1 MAKMKFKV
9 GDRVKPTKDNG
20 YNITGQGMEVGIVT
34 YVGKCGF
41 SGGDMKVRVLKH
53 RSKELEGLLS
63 PVESRFFEKIGN
75 ETIVI
80 YREENKVIALDK
92 STGKK
97 AEARCNPADDFD
109 FHVGARIAFERLTG
123 TEKKSV
129 VKEVKRSAKVGEY
142 IKIVD
147 ANPCSDGTHY
157 KNGDIF
163 KVTRTIKFGDEEIVK
178 LTNKLGDYI
187 YKSEYVILK
196 NYEPDKEEFV
206 TDEMSKCLKSLCE
219 CIRILKEEGL
229 SGREAIEVMKDI
241 ILRK

>member
-1 MAKMKFKV
+1 MAKCKFMV
-9 GDRVKPTKDNG
+9 GDMVKPTKDNF
-20 YNITGQGMEVGIVT
+20 YTITGQGMETGIVT
-34 YVGKCGF
+34 YVGKCGIF
-41 SGGDMKVRVLKH
+41 DGDMIVKILKH
-53 RSKELEGLLS
+53 KVKDYEGTET
-63 PVESRFFEKIGN
+63 PVKSSFFEKID

-80 YREENKVIALDK
+80 YRNKNKVIALDK

-109 FHVGARIAFERLTG
+109 FHIGARIAFERLTG

-129 VKEVKRSAKVGEY
+129 VKVVKRPAKVGER

-147 ANPCSDGTHY
+147 ARPTAGGTFY
-157 KNGDIF
+157 KNGDVFIVM
-163 KVTRTIKFGDEEIVK
+163 KTKMICNEEVVS
-178 LTNKLGDYI
+178 LSNTFGDYI
-187 YKSEYVILK
+187 CPREYVVLE
-196 NYEPDKEEFV
+196 NYEPDKEEFI
-206 TDEMSKCLKSLCE
+206 TDEIVKSLKSLCK

>member
-34 YVGKCGF
+34 YVGKCVF
-41 SGGDMKVRVLKH
+41 SGSDMKVRVLKH
-53 RSKELEGLLS
+53 KSKELEGLLS
-63 PVESRFFEKIGN
+63 PVESRFFEKIGR

-80 YREENKVIALDK
+80 YRNENKVIALDK

-109 FHVGARIAFERLTG
+109 FHVGAKIAFERLTG
-123 TEKKSV
+123 TEKKSI
-129 VKEVKRSAKVGEY
+129 VKEVKRPAKVGEY

-147 ANPCSDGTHY
+147 ARPNIHGTFY
-157 KNGDIF
+157 KNGDVF
-163 KVTRTIKFGDEEIVK
+163 KTTCVKEFDREKVVK
-178 LTNKLGDYI
+178 LSGKVGDYI
-187 YKSEYVILK
+187 YQSEYVVLE

-206 TDEMSKCLKSLCE
+206 TDEMSKGLKSLCE

>member
-1 MAKMKFKV
+1 MAKCKFMV
-9 GDRVKPTKDNG
+9 GDMVKPTEDNP
-20 YNITGQGMEVGIVT
+20 YTLTGQGMEAGIVT

-41 SGGDMKVRVLKH
+41 FDGDMKVKVLKH
-53 RSKELEGLLS
+53 RLKDFEGIEAHVKS
-63 PVESRFFEKIGN
+63 NFFEKFD

-80 YREENKVIALDK
+80 YRNKNKVIALDK

-109 FHVGARIAFERLTG
+109 FHVGARIAFERLDG

-129 VKEVKRSAKVGEY
+129 VKEVKRPAKVGEC

-147 ANPCSDGTHY
+147 AHPTPRRTFY
-157 KNGDIF
+157 KNGDVLIVM
-163 KVTRTIKFGDEEIVK
+163 KTKMIGNEEVVS
-178 LTNKLGDYI
+178 LSNELGDYI
-187 YKSEYVILK
+187 YQSEYVVLE
-196 NYEPDKEEFV
+196 NHNPSKEEFF
-206 TDEMSKCLKSLCE
+206 TDEMSRGLKCLCE

-229 SGREAIEVMKDI
+229 STREANEIIKDI